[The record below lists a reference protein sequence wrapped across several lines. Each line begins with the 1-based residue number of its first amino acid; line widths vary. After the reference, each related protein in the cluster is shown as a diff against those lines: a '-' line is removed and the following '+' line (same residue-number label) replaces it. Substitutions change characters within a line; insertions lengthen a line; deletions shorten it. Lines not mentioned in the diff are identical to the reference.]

1 MPVRWA
7 TGQAAFEVD
16 WTALAHRDPE
26 GTIFHTPS
34 FLRLY
39 REELAPDSTAVA
51 VVHQGGDAVAVAS
64 FHIGEGSATFLGG
77 FDVTDYMGPVG
88 IPAWRDVSAKEV
100 MAALAARE
108 DWEVADL
115 RGLVAE
121 GAWLPA
127 LETGARDAGL
137 RTEIGE
143 DGVSPFLPL
152 PGSFEEYVA
161 GLPGKRRHE
170 IRRKDRR
177 LREAF
182 PDAAVIAAS
191 AGTMADDLDRF
202 FELHRASRGA
212 KGRFMGP
219 GMERF
224 FRRLASELAADG
236 TFRLAFLEAGGRR
249 VAAAVGFADR
259 DRFLLYNS
267 AYDHDLS
274 RLAPGMVLTAELIRG
289 SIEQGCRAFDFLKG
303 DLDYK
308 YRFGARRR
316 PVARLLLRR

>member
-1 MPVRWA
+1 M
-7 TGQAAFEVD
+7 D
-16 WTALAHRDPE
+16 WTALAHRDPD
-26 GTIFHTPS
+26 GTFFHTPS
-34 FLRLY
+34 FLCLY
-39 REELAPDSTAVA
+39 GEELAPEGTAVA
-51 VVHQGGDAVAVAS
+51 VVRQGEDTVAVAP
-64 FHIGEGSATFLGG
+64 FHIDGGSATFLGG

-88 IPAWRDVSAKEV
+88 IPAWRDISAKEI

-115 RGLVAE
+115 RGLMAG

-127 LETGARDAGL
+127 LESGARDAGL
-137 RTEIGE
+137 QTEVGE
-143 DGVSPFLPL
+143 DGVAPLLPL
-152 PGSFEEYVA
+152 PGSFEEYLA

-182 PDAAVIAAS
+182 PDAAVVRAAP
-191 AGTMADDLDRF
+191 GTMAGDLDRF
-202 FELHRASRGA
+202 FELHRASQGA

-224 FRRLASELAADG
+224 FRRLASELADDG

-289 SIEQGCRAFDFLKG
+289 SIEQGCRMFDFLKG

-308 YRFGARRR
+308 YRFGAKPR